1 LALPKNQHWYKDAI
15 IYEVHVRAFHD
26 SNGDGIGDFRG
37 LTQKLDYLQDLGITA
52 IWLLPFYPSPLRDD
66 GYDIADY
73 RNVHQDY
80 GTLQDF
86 KEFLGEAHGR
96 GIRVITELVVN
107 HTSDQHP
114 WFQRARRAEPGSP
127 EREFYVWSD
136 EPKKYQDARIIFQ
149 DFEHSNWAW
158 DPVGESYYWH
168 RFYSHQPDLNFENP
182 AVQEA
187 LFDIMD
193 YWLDMGVDGMRLDAV
208 PYLYEREGTNC
219 ENLPETHEY
228 LKKLRAHVDENYD
241 DRMLLAEA
249 NQWPEDA
256 AAYFGDGDE
265 CHMNF
270 HFPVMP
276 RLFLALQQEDRFP
289 IIDIMEQTPDIP
301 ENSQWAIFLR
311 NHDEL
316 TLEMVTD
323 EERDF
328 MYRAYAREAR
338 ARVNLGIRRRLAPL
352 LENSRRRIELMNAL
366 LFALPGTPVLYY
378 GDEIGMGDNI
388 FLGDRNGVRTPM
400 QWSGDRNA
408 GFSRANPQQLFL
420 PVVIDPEYNY
430 EAVNVEVQQS
440 NPSSLLWWT
449 KRLLALR
456 KRYSAFARG
465 TTRFLRPENRKVFVI
480 LREYK
485 DERILV
491 VANLSRFSQYAEL
504 DLSEF
509 AGMVP
514 VELFGRTVFP
524 PIGDLPYFLTLGPNS
539 VYWFA
544 LEKHDEAKQGWAI
557 EEETAEPVKMSLSGV
572 RNLQDLLDGR
582 SRERVEGALAD
593 FLRRQRWFR
602 SKGAYIRDVN
612 FREFI
617 PIEVG
622 DRTVYLTMIA
632 VETIQHQA
640 DTYVVPLALAT
651 GEAST
656 EASQRG
662 YPIVARIRLEDTG
675 EDGVLY
681 DAIADGE
688 FTRRLFEIM
697 RAQDTRTGRAG
708 RMSATTTAVFTELCE
723 DAASLDPRVI
733 QSEQTNTSVV
743 YGDRFIFKMFR
754 KLEPGENLDA
764 EIGRFL
770 TSRGFDH
777 APRLAGTVDYHPQ
790 KNSKMTLGIM
800 QEFVDNEGDAWDYT
814 LDELDRFYERVLTR
828 GKPNVLEQDADTDG
842 ADTDGANTA
851 EFDELIGSYLDAAK
865 FLGQRTAE
873 MHHALTDAPPASA
886 FAPEEF
892 SKLYQRSL
900 YQSMRNLTGRVLDD
914 LSRNIALVP
923 DSLRAQG
930 ERIIDNRD
938 AFHRPFYDLIDS
950 DIDATRIRCHG
961 DFHLGQVLY
970 TGKDFVITDF
980 EGEPA
985 RPMSER
991 RIKRSALRDVAGMV
1005 RSFHYAAYFALSDHS
1020 HQDLASVREAPME
1033 DWAETWFERVRC
1045 AYVNAYLAAAQGS
1058 RLIPTDKS
1066 LFEQLLKAYELEKA
1080 IYELGYEINNRPN
1093 WVVLPM
1099 TSLTQ
1104 YLEHL

>member
-1 LALPKNQHWYKDAI
+1 
-15 IYEVHVRAFHD
+15 VHVRAFHD

-37 LTQKLDYLQDLGITA
+37 LTRKLDYLQDLGVTA

-73 RNVHQDY
+73 RNIHPDY
-80 GTLQDF
+80 GTMEDF
-86 KEFLGEAHGR
+86 KEFLAASHER

-107 HTSDQHP
+107 HTSDEHP
-114 WFQRARRAEPGSP
+114 WFQRARHAEPGSP
-127 EREFYVWSD
+127 ERDFYVWSD
-136 EPKKYQDARIIFQ
+136 TPKKYQEARIIFQ

-158 DPVGESYYWH
+158 DPVAEAYYWH

-182 AVQEA
+182 EVQQA
-187 LFDIMD
+187 LFDAMD

-219 ENLPETHEY
+219 ENLPETHAF
-228 LKKLRAHVDENYD
+228 LKQLRTHVDDKYD

-276 RLFLALQQEDRFP
+276 RLYLALQQEDRFP
-289 IIDIMEQTPDIP
+289 IVDIMEQTPEIP
-301 ENSQWAIFLR
+301 DNSQWAIFLR

-352 LENSRRRIELMNAL
+352 LENNRRRIELMNAL

-430 EAVNVEVQQS
+430 EAINVEVQQS

-456 KRYSAFARG
+456 KRYKAFARG
-465 TTRFLRPENRKVFVI
+465 TTRFLRPENRKVLVI
-480 LREYK
+480 LREYE

-491 VANLSRFSQYAEL
+491 VANMSRFSQFAEL

-509 AGMVP
+509 TGMVP
-514 VELFGRTVFP
+514 VELFGRTLFP
-524 PIGDLPYFLTLGPNS
+524 PIGDLPYFLTLGPNA
-539 VYWFA
+539 VHWFS

-557 EEETAEPVKMSLSGV
+557 EDEAAEPVKMSFVGV
-572 RNLQDLLDGR
+572 RSLEDLLEGR

-612 FREFI
+612 FCEFI
-617 PIEVG
+617 PITVDE
-622 DRTVYLTMIA
+622 RTVYLSQIA

-640 DTYVVPLALAT
+640 DTYVVPLALAL
-651 GEAST
+651 GEAAS
-656 EASQRG
+656 EASSRG
-662 YPIVARIRLEDTG
+662 YPIVARVRFEDTG
-675 EDGVLY
+675 DEGVLY
-681 DAIADGE
+681 DAIADRD
-688 FTRRLFEIM
+688 FTRTFFELMRDQGSRPGRSGRLSASTTSVFSELY
-697 RAQDTRTGRAG
+697 QD
-708 RMSATTTAVFTELCE
+708 E
-723 DAASLDPRVI
+723 DLEPRII

-743 YGDRFIFKMFR
+743 YGNRFIFKLFR

-764 EIGRFL
+764 TMGRFL
-770 TSRGFDH
+770 TQRGFDH
-777 APRLAGTVDYHPQ
+777 APRLAGTVDYQPQ
-790 KNSKMTLGIM
+790 DDNKMTLGIL
-800 QEFVDNEGDAWDYT
+800 QEFIANEGDAWDYT
-814 LDELDRFYERVLTR
+814 LDEIDRFYERVLTR
-828 GKPNVLEQDADTDG
+828 GRPREEPEQVGTLESPTEADI
-842 ADTDGANTA
+842 
-851 EFDELIGSYLDAAK
+851 DELVGSYLDAAK
-865 FLGQRTAE
+865 LLGRRTAE
-873 MHHALTDAPPASA
+873 MHTALADAPVGSA
-886 FAPEEF
+886 FGPEEF

-900 YQSMRNLTGRVLDD
+900 YQSVRNLTGRVFDD

-923 DSLRAQG
+923 ESLRPQA
-930 ERIIDNRD
+930 ERIIDNRS
-938 AFHRPFYDLIDS
+938 AFHKPFYDLIEMRV
-950 DIDATRIRCHG
+950 DATRIQTHG

-991 RIKRSALRDVAGMV
+991 RIKRSALRDVASMV

-1033 DWAETWFERVRC
+1033 DWAEAWFERMRN
-1045 AYVNAYLAAAQGS
+1045 AYVNAYLSVAQGS
-1058 RLIPTDKS
+1058 RLVPSEKAV
-1066 LFEQLLKAYELEKA
+1066 FEQLLEAYEIEKA

-1093 WVVLPM
+1093 WVVLPL

-1104 YLEHL
+1104 YLERS

>member
-1 LALPKNQHWYKDAI
+1 MALEKNPEWYKDAI

-26 SNGDGIGDFRG
+26 SNGDGVGDFRG
-37 LTQKLDYLQDLGITA
+37 LTRKLDYLQDLGVTA

-73 RNVHQDY
+73 RQVHPDY
-80 GTLQDF
+80 GTLDDF
-86 KEFLGEAHGR
+86 KMFLEAAHER
-96 GIRVITELVVN
+96 GIRVITELVIN

-127 EREFYVWSD
+127 ERDFYVWSD
-136 EPKKYQDARIIFQ
+136 TPKKYEDARIIFQ

-158 DPVGESYYWH
+158 DPVGEAYYWH

-182 AVQEA
+182 EVKEA
-187 LFDIMD
+187 IFDVLD

-208 PYLYEREGTNC
+208 PYLYEEEGTNC
-219 ENLPETHEY
+219 ENLPRTHAF
-228 LKKLRAHVDENYD
+228 LKELRAHVDEKYD

-276 RLFLALQQEDRFP
+276 RLYLALQQEDRFP
-289 IIDIMEQTPDIP
+289 IVDIMEQTPEIP
-301 ENSQWAIFLR
+301 DNSQWAIFLR

-366 LFALPGTPVLYY
+366 LLALPGTPVIYY

-408 GFSRANPQQLFL
+408 GFSRANPQQLYL
-420 PVVIDPEYNY
+420 PAIIDPEYHY

-449 KRLLALR
+449 KRLLSLR
-456 KRYSAFARG
+456 KRYKAFARG
-465 TTRFLRPENRKVFVI
+465 ETRFLRPENRKVLVL
-480 LREYK
+480 LREFE
-485 DERILV
+485 DERMLV

-509 AGMVP
+509 EGMVP
-514 VELFGRTVFP
+514 VELFGRTLFP
-524 PIGDLPYFLTLGPNS
+524 PIGDLPYFLTLGPNA
-539 VYWFA
+539 VYWFS

-557 EEETAEPVKMSLSGV
+557 EEAAEPVKMTMSDARGLD
-572 RNLQDLLDGR
+572 DLLEGR
-582 SRERVEGALAD
+582 ARERVEGALAD
-593 FLRRQRWFR
+593 FLRRQRWFQ

-617 PIEVG
+617 PVALEE
-622 DRTVYLTMIA
+622 RTVYLSLID

-651 GEAST
+651 GDGAND
-656 EASQRG
+656 AVQRG
-662 YPIVARIRLEDTG
+662 YPIVARIRFDQLG
-675 EDGVLY
+675 EEGVLY
-681 DAIADGE
+681 DAIADRE
-688 FTRRLFEIM
+688 FTRALFESM
-697 RAQDTRTGRAG
+697 RGQQSQAGRAG
-708 RMSATTTAVFTELCE
+708 RMSASTTSVFGELSE
-723 DAASLDPRVI
+723 QDDETLEPRII

-743 YGDRFIFKMFR
+743 YGNRFIFKLFR

-770 TSRGFDH
+770 TEQNFEH
-777 APRLAGTVDYHPQ
+777 APRLAGLVDYRPQ
-790 KNSKMTLGIM
+790 TEPPMTLGIL
-800 QEFVDNEGDAWDYT
+800 QEFIDNEGDAWDYT

-828 GKPNVLEQDADTDG
+828 AHPESQQPEGAESLSDARG
-842 ADTDGANTA
+842 
-851 EFDELIGSYLDAAK
+851 EELDELIGSYIDAARL
-865 FLGQRTAE
+865 LGRRTAE
-873 MHHALTDAPPASA
+873 MHRALASGPREA
-886 FAPEEF
+886 DFAPESF

-900 YQSMRNLTGRVLDD
+900 YQSMRNLTGRVFDD
-914 LSRNIALVP
+914 LGRNIALVP
-923 DSLRAQG
+923 EGLREQA
-930 ERIIDNRD
+930 ERVIEKRD
-938 AFHRPFYDLIDS
+938 TFHRPFYGLIDS
-950 DIDATRIRCHG
+950 RVDAVRIRTHG
-961 DFHLGQVLY
+961 DYHLGQVLY

-991 RIKRSALRDVAGMV
+991 RIKRSGLKDVAGMI
-1005 RSFHYAAYFALSDHS
+1005 RSFHYAAYFALSDHT

-1033 DWAETWFERVRC
+1033 DWAESWFDRVRT
-1045 AYVNAYLAAAQGS
+1045 AYVDSYLDEVKGTN
-1058 RLIPTDKS
+1058 LIPADKG
-1066 LFEQLLKAYELEKA
+1066 LFQRLLKAYELEKA
-1080 IYELGYEINNRPN
+1080 VYELGYEINNRPN
-1093 WVVLPM
+1093 WVALPL
-1099 TSLTQ
+1099 TSLMQ
-1104 YLEHL
+1104 YLDRQ